1 MPLELHEGP
10 AEAAARSS
18 DVRPPGSQAR
28 PPWWGLTHAQRTPQP
43 ESADSPAAG
52 GSGPAAS
59 RPWPGG
65 PGLGGPGPVVVST
78 HSTTPCRRANQRQD
92 QSEHGQPEE
101 QGSEGRASDPRLRS
115 LSLGLT
121 PLDLLPETIKEWF

>member
-1 MPLELHEGP
+1 MKGQQRQQHE
-10 AEAAARSS
+10 AQTSARRE
-18 DVRPPGSQAR
+18 VRRALRGG
-28 PPWWGLTHAQRTPQP
+28 GLTHAQRTPQP